1 MLQNA
6 DFPCF
11 LKGSYGYDRITN
23 HGCYPPIPKSMSTK
37 KWPTASNGLFDIF
50 QTLATIGGIMSISEQ
65 IRALIP
71 KAMCRDQ
78 YILARA
84 LRGRRKPGQGPGKN
98 NLKNVL
104 AKARAS
110 ADTRQQR
117 MDNLPQNIRF
127 DPDLPINAAKDKIIK
142 AIQDHPVVIISG
154 ETGSGKTTQIPKF
167 CLEAGR
173 GTSGMIGCTQ
183 PRRIAA
189 MTVAKR
195 IAFELNESLGQS
207 VGYKIRF
214 DDHTPDNAYIKLM
227 TDGILLA
234 ETQQDRFLNQYD
246 TLIVDEA
253 HERSLNIDFVLGIL
267 RGLVKKRRDLK
278 LIITSATIDTEKF
291 SKAFENAPVIEVSGR
306 MYPVELIYAPIE
318 HDNNGDSSTAI
329 PDDQGYVEATARQTA
344 DLLMR
349 THTGDILI
357 FMPTE
362 QDIGETMEILKGKNI
377 SGVTILPLFARLSAG
392 EQARVFATGPGR
404 KVVVS
409 TNVAETSLTIPGIK
423 YVVDTGLARI
433 PSYSPRTR
441 TTALP
446 VSPVSQSSANQRMGR
461 CGRVENGVCIRLYDE
476 HDFNGRPFFTT
487 PEILRSN
494 LAEVILRMIALQLG
508 DVSTFPFID
517 PPAPKSIKDGF
528 DTLLELNAI
537 EANKPK
543 AKTGAKTGANKN
555 RAGKKYRLTPSGRL
569 MARLPMDPKLS
580 RILLNAG
587 DTGVLK
593 EAVVITTALTVSD
606 IRQRPADKA
615 QAADQKH
622 AQFKEPTSDFIT
634 LLNIWNA
641 CKDAR
646 TRLKSRSA
654 LRKWCIENFLSF
666 KRLREWQDI
675 HGQITRM
682 IKEHG
687 IKQTGPSP
695 AVQETADL
703 KADQFEHGGPLYAA
717 IHKALLHGYLA
728 GIAQKKEKN
737 LFTAAKGRQALIF
750 PGSGLFNKAGN
761 WIVAAEYVKTS
772 QLFARCVGNI
782 DPAWIEEIGQSL
794 CSRTYSDPHWEKKR
808 GEVVAS
814 EQVSLFGLIL
824 ASGRSV
830 AYGKINPEEAGE
842 LFIRHALVQGEI
854 YQEFGFMA
862 HNKNLIEE
870 IATLED
876 KTRQRDILASEDEI
890 YLFYQSRLPRP
901 FYNIRTFAKF
911 IKDKKDDTFLRMTR
925 EDLQKTDVDEAIL
938 ARFPDTLA
946 TDQGEFALDYKFNP
960 GTKTDGVTL
969 KVPSQDA
976 ALIRPHQVD
985 TLVPGLLR
993 EKIAALIKA
1002 LPKTHRVKLMPIQQR
1017 ADFIADHLP
1026 NSDAPLY
1033 SKLSHVIRT
1042 HFDLVIPAS
1051 AWSDKDL
1058 ADHLKMRISIRDHKD
1073 REIKSLRD
1081 LSKLG
1086 AFANRRPAERTNTFE
1101 RAKKAFEKTGIR
1113 EWDFSDLKPEI
1124 QLDENNESRR
1134 KAFPGLCCEK
1144 DSHEVT
1150 LTLFKTRDAALE
1162 NHVKG
1167 VGRLFEIMFPDDIKA
1182 LKKDINRT
1190 EGLGRIAPY
1199 FNDRPTFAGM
1209 AYNAM
1214 AKAFFQ
1220 KELFTQKAFDAH
1232 VQMIR
1237 PKLYLLGRK
1246 AMEDILTVG
1255 REYAACFDLLQRLSL
1270 ASKNRPVI
1278 FEALTAIFNELKN
1291 LCPANFLE
1299 LYDLNRITLLPKNL
1313 ECLSIRAR
1321 RWMDNP
1327 AKEAQKKEIVVPYER
1342 KLAHLI
1348 SSLGPDSS
1356 KEKSSAVEAFFWML
1370 EEYKVSVYAQELKTR
1385 FKISAKRLDKALLDI
1400 STMI

>member
-1 MLQNA
+1 
-6 DFPCF
+6 
-11 LKGSYGYDRITN
+11 
-23 HGCYPPIPKSMSTK
+23 MSIK
-37 KWPTASNGLFDIF
+37 KWTAVSNGLFDIF
-50 QTLATIGGIMSISEQ
+50 KTLATIGGIMSISDQ
-65 IRALIP
+65 IKTLIP
-71 KAMCRDQ
+71 KAMCRDR
-78 YILARA
+78 YMLARA
-84 LRGRRKPGQGPGKN
+84 LRSRQKTGQGPGKN
-98 NLKNVL
+98 FLKDL
-104 AKARAS
+104 LSRAQAS
-110 ADTRQQR
+110 ADIRQQR

-127 DPDLPINAAKDKIIK
+127 DPNLPINAEKERIIK
-142 AIQDHPVVIISG
+142 AIQDYPVVIISG

-173 GTSGMIGCTQ
+173 GVSGMIGCTQ

-234 ETQQDRFLNQYD
+234 ETQQDRFLNHYD

-267 RGLVKKRRDLK
+267 RSLVKNRRDLK

-291 SKAFENAPVIEVSGR
+291 SKAFDNAPVIEVSGR

-318 HDNNGDSSTAI
+318 EDNNNGESTGA
-329 PDDQGYVEATARQTA
+329 PDDQGYVEAAAGHAA

-349 THTGDILI
+349 TRTGDILI

-362 QDIGETMEILKGKNI
+362 QDISETMEILKGKNF

-392 EQARVFATGPGR
+392 EQAKIFASGPGR

-433 PSYSPRTR
+433 PAYSPRTR

-476 HDFNGRPFFTT
+476 NDFNGRPFFTT

-494 LAEVILRMIALQLG
+494 LAEVILRMMALGLE

-517 PPAPKSIKDGF
+517 PPAAKSITDGF
-528 DTLLELNAI
+528 DILLELDAI
-537 EANKPK
+537 AANKPGPQ
-543 AKTGAKTGANKN
+543 TGAKK
-555 RAGKKYRLTPSGRL
+555 RQGKKYRLTPSGRL

-593 EAVVITTALTVSD
+593 EAVIITTALTVSD
-606 IRQRPADKA
+606 IRQRPADKI

-622 AQFKEPTSDFIT
+622 AQFKDPASDFIT

-641 CKDAR
+641 CIDAR
-646 TRLKSRSA
+646 NRLKSRSA

-675 HGQITRM
+675 HGQITRI

-687 IKQTGPSP
+687 IEQIAPP
-695 AVQETADL
+695 AEHL
-703 KADQFEHGGPLYAA
+703 KAEELESGQFEHGGPLYAA

-737 LFTAAKGRQALIF
+737 LFTAAKGGQAVIF

-794 CSRTYSDPHWEKKR
+794 CTRTYSAPHWEKKR

-830 AYGKINPEEAGE
+830 AYGKINPEESGE

-854 YQEFGFMA
+854 YQEFGFMT
-862 HNKNLIEE
+862 HNRNLIEE

-876 KTRQRDILASEDEI
+876 KTRQRDILASDDEI
-890 YLFYQSRLPRP
+890 YLFYQSRLPKP

-925 EDLQKTDVDEAIL
+925 EDLQKTDVDEALL
-938 ARFPDTLA
+938 ARFPDTLT
-946 TDQGEFALDYKFNP
+946 TDQGEFALDYEFNP
-960 GTKTDGVTL
+960 GAKTDGVTL

-976 ALIRPHQVD
+976 ALISPHQVE

-1002 LPKTHRVKLMPIQQR
+1002 LPKSHRVKLMPIQQR

-1026 NSDAPLY
+1026 DSDAPLY
-1033 SKLSHVIRT
+1033 SKLSGVIQK
-1042 HFDLVIPAS
+1042 HFNLVIPAS
-1051 AWSDKDL
+1051 AWSDEDL

-1086 AFANRRPAERTNTFE
+1086 TFATQRPAQKTNAFERT
-1101 RAKKAFEKTGIR
+1101 KKAFEKTGLR
-1113 EWDFSDLKPEI
+1113 EWNFPDIEQEI
-1124 QLDENNESRR
+1124 QLDEGNGTRR
-1134 KAFPGLCCEK
+1134 KAFPGLCCGP
-1144 DSHEVT
+1144 DSDSVT
-1150 LTLFKTRDAALE
+1150 LTLFKTREMALE
-1162 NHVKG
+1162 SHAKG
-1167 VGRLFEIMFPDDIKA
+1167 VCRLFEIMFPDDIKA

-1190 EGLGRIAPY
+1190 EGLRRIAPY
-1199 FNDRPTFAGM
+1199 FNDKPTFARM

-1220 KELFTQKAFDAH
+1220 KEIFTQKAFDDH
-1232 VQMIR
+1232 VQALR
-1237 PKLYLLGRK
+1237 PKLYTLGRQ
-1246 AMEDILTVG
+1246 AMEEILTVG
-1255 REYAACFDLLQRLSL
+1255 REYATCFDLLQSLSL
-1270 ASKNRPVI
+1270 ASRERPLI

-1299 LYDLNRITLLPKNL
+1299 LYDLNRIALLPKNL

-1321 RWMDNP
+1321 RWVDNP
-1327 AKEAQKKEIVVPYER
+1327 AKEAQKKQLVAPYEQ

-1348 SSLGPDSS
+1348 SSLDPGSS
-1356 KEKSSAVEAFFWML
+1356 KEKSNAVEAFFWML
-1370 EEYKVSVYAQELKTR
+1370 EEYKISVYAQELKTR
-1385 FKISAKRLDKALLDI
+1385 FKISAKRLDEALLDL

>member
-1 MLQNA
+1 
-6 DFPCF
+6 
-11 LKGSYGYDRITN
+11 
-23 HGCYPPIPKSMSTK
+23 MSVI
-37 KWPTASNGLFDIF
+37 D
-50 QTLATIGGIMSISEQ
+50 Q
-65 IRALIP
+65 IKALIP
-71 KAMCRDQ
+71 KAMCRDG
-78 YILARA
+78 YMLTRA
-84 LRGRRKPGQGPGKN
+84 LRSKGNSGRRPGKDYLD
-98 NLKNVL
+98 NLL
-104 AKARAS
+104 SKAMAS
-110 ADTRQQR
+110 ADTRQRR
-117 MDNLPQNIRF
+117 MDNLPRNIRF
-127 DPDLPINAAKDKIIK
+127 DRDLPINGAKDKIIK

-154 ETGSGKTTQIPKF
+154 ETGSGKTTQIPKL

-173 GTSGMIGCTQ
+173 GISGMIGCTQ

-234 ETQQDRFLNQYD
+234 ETQQDRFLNRYD

-267 RGLVKKRRDLK
+267 RGLVKKRGDLK

-291 SKAFENAPVIEVSGR
+291 SKAFDNAPVIEVSGR

-318 HDNNGDSSTAI
+318 DDNDNGDATGN
-329 PDDQGYVEATARQTA
+329 PDDQGYVEAAARQTA

-349 THTGDILI
+349 TRTGDILI

-362 QDIGETMEILKGKNI
+362 QDIGETMEILKGKNL

-392 EQARVFATGPGR
+392 EQSKVFLSGPGR

-433 PSYSPRTR
+433 PAYSPRTR

-446 VSPVSQSSANQRMGR
+446 VSPISQSSANQRMGR
-461 CGRVENGVCIRLYDE
+461 CGRVENGVCIRIFDE
-476 HDFNGRPFFTT
+476 NDFNGRPFFTT

-494 LAEVILRMIALQLG
+494 LAEVILRMIAIGLE

-528 DTLLELNAI
+528 DTLLELDAI
-537 EANKPK
+537 TADSPAKKSGSPK
-543 AKTGAKTGANKN
+543 KS
-555 RAGKKYRLTPSGRL
+555 GKLYQLTPSGRL
-569 MARLPMDPKLS
+569 MAKLPMDPKLS

-587 DTGVLK
+587 NAGVLK
-593 EAVVITTALTVSD
+593 EAIVITTALTVSD
-606 IRQRPADKA
+606 IRQRPADKV

-622 AQFKEPTSDFIT
+622 AQFKDPASDFIT

-641 CKDAR
+641 CKDAQN
-646 TRLKSRSA
+646 RLNSRSA

-687 IKQTGPSP
+687 IEQTVPP
-695 AVQETADL
+695 AADLNPADL
-703 KADQFEHGGPLYAA
+703 KVDQFEHGGPLYAA

-737 LFTAAKGRQALIF
+737 LFTAAKGRQAVIF

-794 CSRTYSDPHWEKKR
+794 CTRTYSDPHWEKKR

-824 ASGRSV
+824 ANDRSV
-830 AYGKINPEEAGE
+830 AYGTINPEESGE

-854 YQEFGFMA
+854 FQEFGFMA
-862 HNKNLIEE
+862 HNRNLIEE
-870 IATLED
+870 ISTLED

-890 YLFYQSRLPRP
+890 YSFYQSRLPKP

-925 EDLQKTDVDEAIL
+925 EDLQKTDVDQNLL
-938 ARFPDTLA
+938 ARFPDTLS
-946 TDQGEFALDYKFNP
+946 TDQGEFALDYDFNP
-960 GTKTDGVTL
+960 GAKTDGVTL
-969 KVPSQDA
+969 KVPCQDA
-976 ALIRPHQVD
+976 ALLSPHQVE
-985 TLVPGLLR
+985 TLVPGLLK

-1002 LPKTHRVKLMPIQQR
+1002 LPKAHRVKLMPIQQR

-1026 NSDAPLY
+1026 DSDAPLY
-1033 SKLSHVIRT
+1033 SKLSQVIRK
-1042 HFDLVIPAS
+1042 HFNLVIPAS
-1051 AWSDKDL
+1051 AWSDEDL

-1086 AFANRRPAERTNTFE
+1086 AFADQRPAPKTNVFE
-1101 RAKKAFEKTGIR
+1101 QAKKSFEKTGIR
-1113 EWDFSDLKPEI
+1113 EWNFADIEQEI
-1124 QLDENNESRR
+1124 WLDEGNGTRR
-1134 KAFPGLCCEK
+1134 KAFPGLYCGQ
-1144 DSHEVT
+1144 DQNGVT
-1150 LTLFKTRDAALE
+1150 LTLFKTREAAVE
-1162 NHVKG
+1162 NHGQG
-1167 VGRLFEIMFPDDIKA
+1167 VGRLFEIMFPDDVKA

-1190 EGLGRIAPY
+1190 QKLSRIAPY
-1199 FNDRPTFAGM
+1199 FSDRPTFAQM
-1209 AYNAM
+1209 AYNVV
-1214 AKAFFQ
+1214 AKTFFQ
-1220 KELFTQKAFDAH
+1220 KKIFTQTAFDAH

-1237 PKLYLLGRK
+1237 PQLYTLGRQ
-1246 AMEDILTVG
+1246 AMEDILTLG
-1255 REYAACFDLLQRLSL
+1255 REYGTCFDLLQNLSL
-1270 ASKNRPVI
+1270 AYKDRPVI

-1299 LYDLNRITLLPKNL
+1299 LYDLNRIALLPKNL

-1321 RWMDNP
+1321 RWVDNP
-1327 AKEAQKKEIVVPYER
+1327 AKEAQKKELVAPYER

-1348 SSLGPDSS
+1348 STLDPNSS
-1356 KEKSSAVEAFFWML
+1356 KEKSNAVEAFFWML
-1370 EEYKVSVYAQELKTR
+1370 EEYKISVYAQELKTR
-1385 FKISAKRLDKALLDI
+1385 FKISAKRLDKALLDV

>member
-1 MLQNA
+1 
-6 DFPCF
+6 
-11 LKGSYGYDRITN
+11 
-23 HGCYPPIPKSMSTK
+23 
-37 KWPTASNGLFDIF
+37 
-50 QTLATIGGIMSISEQ
+50 MSISDQ
-65 IRALIP
+65 ISALIP
-71 KAMCRDQ
+71 KAMCRDRYMLLRSLRRSQ
-78 YILARA
+78 NSGRGQGSHVSGKTGPDKQGANNHGSNQDRVKKILAA
-84 LRGRRKPGQGPGKN
+84 AQ
-98 NLKNVL
+98 
-104 AKARAS
+104 AS
-110 ADTRQQR
+110 AETRQQR
-117 MDNLPQNIRF
+117 MNHLPQNIRF
-127 DPDLPINAAKDKIIK
+127 DSNLPINAAKQKIIK
-142 AIQDHPVVIISG
+142 AIQENPVVIISG
-154 ETGSGKTTQIPKF
+154 ATGSGKTTQIPKF

-173 GTSGMIGCTQ
+173 GVSGMIGCTQ

-189 MTVAKR
+189 MTVARR
-195 IAFELNESLGQS
+195 IAFEFNESLGQS

-291 SKAFENAPVIEVSGR
+291 SRAFDNAPVIEVSGR
-306 MYPVELIYAPIE
+306 MYPVELIYAPIDDD
-318 HDNNGDSSTAI
+318 HDGDGPGT
-329 PDDQGYVEATARQTA
+329 PDDQGYVEAAAGHTA

-349 THTGDILI
+349 TRTGDILI

-362 QDIGETMEILKGKNI
+362 QDIGETMEILKGKNLA
-377 SGVTILPLFARLSAG
+377 GVTILPLFARLSAG
-392 EQARVFATGPGR
+392 EQARVFAPGPGR
-404 KVVVS
+404 KVVVA

-461 CGRVENGVCIRLYDE
+461 CGRVENGVCIRLFDE
-476 HDFNGRPFFTT
+476 DDFNGRPFFTT

-494 LAEVILRMIALQLG
+494 LAEVILRMIALGLE

-517 PPAPKSIKDGF
+517 PPAAKSIKDGF
-528 DTLLELNAI
+528 DTLLELDAI
-537 EANKPK
+537 AVNKGG
-543 AKTGAKTGANKN
+543 KTST
-555 RAGKKYRLTPSGRL
+555 GKKGKGRQYRLTPSGRL

-580 RILLNAG
+580 RILLKAG
-587 DTGVLK
+587 ETGVLK
-593 EAVVITTALTVSD
+593 EAMVITTALTVSD
-606 IRQRPADKA
+606 IRQRPADKV

-622 AQFKEPTSDFIT
+622 AQFKDPASDFIT
-634 LLNIWNA
+634 LLNLWNA
-641 CKDAR
+641 CKDAGKQLR
-646 TRLKSRSA
+646 SRSA
-654 LRKWCIENFLSF
+654 LRRWCIENFLSF

-687 IKQTGPSP
+687 IEQTGASV
-695 AVQETADL
+695 AAGQTCDA
-703 KADQFEHGGPLYAA
+703 KTDQSEHGGPLYAA

-737 LFTAAKGRQALIF
+737 LFTAAKGRQAMIF
-750 PGSGLFNKAGN
+750 PGSGLFNKAGS

-782 DPAWIEEIGQSL
+782 DPAWIEEVGQGL
-794 CSRTYSDPHWEKKR
+794 CTRTYSDPHWEKKR

-824 ASGRSV
+824 AGGRSV
-830 AYGKINPEEAGE
+830 AYGKINPDEAGE

-854 YQEFGFMA
+854 FQQFGFMT
-862 HNKNLIEE
+862 HNAELIEE

-890 YLFYQSRLPRP
+890 YLFYQSRLPKP

-911 IKDKKDDTFLRMTR
+911 IKDNKDDAFLRMTR
-925 EDLQKTDVDEAIL
+925 QDLQKSDVDEGLL
-938 ARFPDTLA
+938 AQFPDTFA
-946 TDQGEFALDYKFNP
+946 TDQGEFALDYEFNP
-960 GTKTDGVTL
+960 GAATDGVTL
-969 KVPSQDA
+969 KVPSQDT
-976 ALIRPHQVD
+976 ALIRPHQVE

-1002 LPKTHRVKLMPIQQR
+1002 LPKSHRVKLMPIQQR
-1017 ADFIADHLP
+1017 ADFIAAHLP
-1026 NSDAPLY
+1026 DSDAPLY
-1033 SKLSHVIRT
+1033 SKLSGVIKD
-1042 HFDLVIPAS
+1042 HFNLMIPAS
-1051 AWSDKDL
+1051 AWSDADL
-1058 ADHLKMRISIRDHKD
+1058 DDHLKMRISIRDHKD

-1086 AFANRRPAERTNTFE
+1086 QFAARRPAPKTNAFE

-1113 EWDFSDLKPEI
+1113 AWDFDDLEPEI
-1124 QLDENNESRR
+1124 LLDKGGDGRR
-1134 KAFPGLCCEK
+1134 KAFPGLCC
-1144 DSHEVT
+1144 DPDGNGVT
-1150 LTLFKTRDAALE
+1150 LTLFKTRDAATAS
-1162 NHVKG
+1162 HTKG

-1182 LKKDINRT
+1182 LKKDINRID
-1190 EGLGRIAPY
+1190 GVGRIAPY
-1199 FNDRPTFAGM
+1199 FNDRPVFVQM
-1209 AYNAM
+1209 AYNAV

-1220 KELFTQKAFDAH
+1220 KEIYTKQAFDAH
-1232 VQMIR
+1232 VQALR
-1237 PKLYLLGRK
+1237 PKLYSLGQQ
-1246 AMEDILTVG
+1246 AMAEILTVG
-1255 REYAACFDLLQRLSL
+1255 REYGTCFDLLQSLSL
-1270 ASKNRPVI
+1270 AAKERQAI
-1278 FEALTAIFNELKN
+1278 FDALTAIFNELKN

-1299 LYDLNRITLLPKNL
+1299 LYDLDRIALLPKNL
-1313 ECLSIRAR
+1313 ECLAIRAR
-1321 RWMDNP
+1321 HWVDNP
-1327 AKEAQKKEIVVPYER
+1327 AKEAQKKERIAPYER
-1342 KLAHLI
+1342 KLAHLV
-1348 SSLGPDSS
+1348 STLDTNSS
-1356 KEKSSAVEAFFWML
+1356 KEKSNAVEAFFWML
-1370 EEYKVSVYAQELKTR
+1370 EEYKISVYAQNLKTR
-1385 FKISAKRLDKALLDI
+1385 FKISAKRLDKALVEI

>member
-1 MLQNA
+1 
-6 DFPCF
+6 
-11 LKGSYGYDRITN
+11 
-23 HGCYPPIPKSMSTK
+23 
-37 KWPTASNGLFDIF
+37 
-50 QTLATIGGIMSISEQ
+50 MSIADQ
-65 IRALIP
+65 IKRLIP
-71 KAMCRDQ
+71 KAMCRDR
-78 YILARA
+78 YKLARA
-84 LRGRRKPGQGPGKN
+84 LRSKGKPGKGPGN
-98 NLKNVL
+98 NFLKELLVK
-104 AKARAS
+104 AKVS
-110 ADTRQQR
+110 ADTRQLR
-117 MDNLPQNIRF
+117 LDNRPQNIRF
-127 DPDLPINAAKDKIIK
+127 DPDLPINGKKETIIK

-154 ETGSGKTTQIPKF
+154 ETGSGKTTQIPKL
-167 CLEAGR
+167 CIEAGR
-173 GTSGMIGCTQ
+173 GISGMIGCTQ

-291 SKAFENAPVIEVSGR
+291 SKAFDNAPVIEVSGR

-318 HDNNGDSSTAI
+318 DDNKNKDGDTTST
-329 PDDQGYVEATARQTA
+329 PDDQGYVEAAAVQAA

-349 THTGDILI
+349 TRTGDILI

-362 QDIGETMEILKGKNI
+362 QDIGETMEILKGKNL

-392 EQARVFATGPGR
+392 EQAKVFTHGPGR
-404 KVVVS
+404 KVVIS

-476 HDFNGRPFFTT
+476 DDFNGRPFFTT

-537 EANKPK
+537 AANNARK
-543 AKTGAKTGANKN
+543 KTG
-555 RAGKKYRLTPSGRL
+555 RKYRLTPSGRL

-606 IRQRPADKA
+606 IRQRPADKV

-622 AQFKEPTSDFIT
+622 AQFKDPASDFIT

-641 CKDAR
+641 CIDAR
-646 TRLKSRSA
+646 KRLKSRSA

-682 IKEHG
+682 IKEHD
-687 IKQTGPSP
+687 IKQTAPSP
-695 AVQETADL
+695 ADPKTADS
-703 KADQFEHGGPLYAA
+703 KTDQFEHGGPLYAA

-737 LFTAAKGRQALIF
+737 LFTAAKGRQAVIF

-782 DPAWIEEIGQSL
+782 DPAWIEEIGQNL
-794 CSRTYSDPHWEKKR
+794 CTRTYSDPHWEKKR

-830 AYGKINPEEAGE
+830 AYGKINPEESGE
-842 LFIRHALVQGEI
+842 LFIRHALVQEEI
-854 YQEFGFMA
+854 FQKFGFMA
-862 HNKNLIEE
+862 HNQNLIEE

-890 YLFYQSRLPRP
+890 YSFYQSRLPKP
-901 FYNIRTFAKF
+901 FFNIRTFAKF
-911 IKDKKDDTFLRMTR
+911 IKDKKDDTFLKMTR
-925 EDLQKTDVDEAIL
+925 EDLQKTDVDEAVL

-960 GTKTDGVTL
+960 GEKTDGVTL
-969 KVPSQDA
+969 KVSSQDA
-976 ALIRPHQVD
+976 ALIRPHQVE

-1026 NSDAPLY
+1026 ESDAPLY
-1033 SKLSHVIRT
+1033 SKLSKVIRE
-1042 HFDLVIPAS
+1042 HFNLIIPAS
-1051 AWSDKDL
+1051 AWSDEDL
-1058 ADHLKMRISIRDHKD
+1058 ADHLKMRISIRDHKN

-1086 AFANRRPAERTNTFE
+1086 TFADQRPAPKANAFE
-1101 RAKKAFEKTGIR
+1101 RAKKAFEKRGIR
-1113 EWDFSDLKPEI
+1113 EWNFADIEQEI
-1124 QLDENNESRR
+1124 QLDKGHDSLR
-1134 KAFPGLCCEK
+1134 KAFPGLCCEQGG
-1144 DSHEVT
+1144 DGVT
-1150 LTLFKTRDAALE
+1150 LTLFKTRQAALE

-1167 VGRLFEIMFPDDIKA
+1167 VGRLFEMMFPDDIKA

-1190 EGLGRIAPY
+1190 KDLSRFAPY
-1199 FNDRPTFAGM
+1199 FNDRPTFAAM
-1209 AYNAM
+1209 AYNTM
-1214 AKAFFQ
+1214 AKTFFQ
-1220 KELFTQKAFDAH
+1220 KAIFTQKAFDAH
-1232 VQMIR
+1232 VQTLR
-1237 PKLYLLGRK
+1237 PKLYTLGQQ
-1246 AMEDILTVG
+1246 AMENIFTVG
-1255 REYAACFDLLQRLSL
+1255 REYAACFDLLQTLSL
-1270 ASKNRPVI
+1270 AAKNRPVI
-1278 FEALTAIFNELKN
+1278 FDALTAIFNELKN

-1299 LYDLNRITLLPKNL
+1299 LYDLDRIALLPKNI

-1321 RWMDNP
+1321 RWVDNP
-1327 AKEAQKKEIVVPYER
+1327 AKEAQKKELVAPYER

-1348 SSLGPDSS
+1348 STLDPGSS
-1356 KEKSSAVEAFFWML
+1356 KEKSNAVEEFFWML
-1370 EEYKVSVYAQELKTR
+1370 EEYKISVYAQELKTR
-1385 FKISAKRLDKALLDI
+1385 FKISPKRLDKALLDV
-1400 STMI
+1400 STMV

>member
-1 MLQNA
+1 M
-6 DFPCF
+6 
-11 LKGSYGYDRITN
+11 
-23 HGCYPPIPKSMSTK
+23 
-37 KWPTASNGLFDIF
+37 SNGLFDIF
-50 QTLATIGGIMSISEQ
+50 KTLATICGIMSISDQ
-65 IRALIP
+65 INALIP
-71 KAMCRDQ
+71 KAMCRDR
-78 YILARA
+78 YLLLRA
-84 LRGRRKPGQGPGKN
+84 LRSSQKPGQRSGKDL
-98 NLKNVL
+98 LKDLL
-104 AKARAS
+104 AKAQAS
-110 ADTRQQR
+110 ADIRQQR
-117 MDNLPQNIRF
+117 MNNRPRNIRF
-127 DPDLPINAAKDKIIK
+127 DPNLPINAGKEKIIK
-142 AIQDHPVVIISG
+142 AIQDHSVVIISG

-173 GTSGMIGCTQ
+173 GISGMIGCTQ

-195 IAFELNESLGQS
+195 IAFELNESLGRS

-227 TDGILLA
+227 TDGIVLA

-291 SKAFENAPVIEVSGR
+291 SKAFDNAPIIEVSGR

-318 HDNNGDSSTAI
+318 DDNNNSDSAGA
-329 PDDQGYVEATARQTA
+329 PDDQGYVEAAARQTA

-349 THTGDILI
+349 TRTGDILI

-362 QDIGETMEILKGKNI
+362 QDIGETMEILKGKNLV
-377 SGVTILPLFARLSAG
+377 GVTILPLFARLSAG
-392 EQARVFATGPGR
+392 EQSKVFLPGPGR

-446 VSPVSQSSANQRMGR
+446 VSPISQSSANQRMGR

-476 HDFNGRPFFTT
+476 NDFNGRPFFTT
-487 PEILRSN
+487 PEILRAN
-494 LAEVILRMIALQLG
+494 LAEVILRMIALGLG
-508 DVSTFPFID
+508 EVSIFPFID
-517 PPAPKSIKDGF
+517 PPAAKSIKDGF

-537 EANKPK
+537 AADIPGK
-543 AKTGAKTGANKN
+543 KTGANENK
-555 RAGKKYRLTPSGRL
+555 AGKKYRLTPSGRL

-587 DTGVLK
+587 DTGVLQ
-593 EAVVITTALTVSD
+593 EAAVITTALTVSD
-606 IRQRPADKA
+606 IRQRPADKV
-615 QAADQKH
+615 QAAAQKH
-622 AQFKEPTSDFIT
+622 AQFKDPASDFIT

-641 CKDAR
+641 CKDAQN
-646 TRLKSRSA
+646 RLKSRSA

-675 HGQITRM
+675 HGQIIRM

-687 IKQTGPSP
+687 IEQTAPSE
-695 AVQETADL
+695 AVQNTVDS
-703 KADQFEHGGPLYAA
+703 KAGQFEQGGPLYAA
-717 IHKALLHGYLA
+717 IHKAILQGYLA

-737 LFTAAKGRQALIF
+737 LFTAAKGRQAVIF

-794 CSRTYSDPHWEKKR
+794 CTRTYSDPHWEKKR

-830 AYGKINPEEAGE
+830 AYGKINPEESGE

-854 YQEFGFMA
+854 FQDFGFMA

-870 IATLED
+870 ITTLED
-876 KTRQRDILASEDEI
+876 KTRHRDILASEDEI
-890 YLFYQSRLPRP
+890 YLFYQSRLPQP

-911 IKDKKDDTFLRMTR
+911 IKTLKNDTFLRMTR
-925 EDLQKTDVDEAIL
+925 EDLQKTDVDEAFL
-938 ARFPDTLA
+938 SRFPDTLA
-946 TDQGEFALDYKFNP
+946 TDQGEFVLDYEFNP
-960 GTKTDGVTL
+960 GAKTDGVTL
-969 KVPSQDA
+969 KVSSQDA
-976 ALIRPHQVD
+976 ALISPHQVE

-1002 LPKTHRVKLMPIQQR
+1002 LPKAHRVKLMPIQQR

-1026 NSDAPLY
+1026 DSDTPLY
-1033 SKLSHVIRT
+1033 SKLSHVIQK
-1042 HFDLVIPAS
+1042 HFNLVIPAS
-1051 AWSDKDL
+1051 AWSDADL

-1086 AFANRRPAERTNTFE
+1086 AFATQCPALQPNAFE

-1113 EWDFSDLKPEI
+1113 EWNFSDLEQEI
-1124 QLDENNESRR
+1124 QLEQGDGTQR
-1134 KAFPGLCCEK
+1134 KAFPGLCCGQ
-1144 DSHEVT
+1144 DSDGVT
-1150 LTLFKTRDAALE
+1150 LTLFKTRQEALE
-1162 NHVKG
+1162 SHTQG
-1167 VGRLFEIMFPDDIKA
+1167 VCRLFEIMFPDDIKA

-1190 EGLGRIAPY
+1190 EGLSRFAPY
-1199 FNDRPTFAGM
+1199 FNDRPTFARM

-1220 KELFTQKAFDAH
+1220 KEIFTQKAFDTH
-1232 VQMIR
+1232 VQALR
-1237 PKLYLLGRK
+1237 PKLYTLGRQ
-1246 AMEDILTVG
+1246 AMEDILTVA

-1270 ASKNRPVI
+1270 ASKDRPVI

-1299 LYDLNRITLLPKNL
+1299 LYDLKRIALLPKNL
-1313 ECLSIRAR
+1313 ECLSTRAR
-1321 RWMDNP
+1321 RWVDNP
-1327 AKEAQKKEIVVPYER
+1327 VKEVQKKQLVAPYER

-1348 SSLGPDSS
+1348 SSLDDSSS
-1356 KEKSSAVEAFFWML
+1356 KEKACAVEAFFWML
-1370 EEYKVSVYAQELKTR
+1370 EEYKISVYAQELKTR
-1385 FKISAKRLDKALLDI
+1385 FKISAKRLDKAI
-1400 STMI
+1400 IEASTMI